1 MIRWMSVAVVVC
13 AVAGCS
19 NGTTD
24 PPADASAPKVAVTVP
39 SASTFAG
46 VWRCVTPS
54 AEFIRL
60 TVSSTSSQIGVLAAR
75 LTFSGVAWEGSGRI
89 EGDAFVSNM
98 VVVGIAG
105 ATGVMVARSRDGVSL
120 TVQMRPTSGA
130 TTDLSFVREH

>member
-19 NGTTD
+19 SGTTD
-24 PPADASAPKVAVTVP
+24 PPADLSAPEVAVTVP

-54 AEFIRL
+54 LEFIRL
-60 TVSSTSSQIGVLAAR
+60 TVNSTSSQVGVLAAR
-75 LTFSGVAWEGSGRI
+75 LTLSGLAWEGTGRI

-98 VVVGIAG
+98 VVPGVSG
-105 ATGVMVARSRDGVSL
+105 ATAVMVARSRDGASL
-120 TVQMRPTSGA
+120 TVQMRPSAGA

>member
-1 MIRWMSVAVVVC
+1 MIRWMSVAVVAC

-24 PPADASAPKVAVTVP
+24 PPADASPPEFVATVP

-54 AEFIRL
+54 LEFIRL
-60 TVSSTSSQIGVLAAR
+60 TVNSTSSQIGVLAAR

-89 EGDAFVSNM
+89 EGDAFVSSMTM
-98 VVVGIAG
+98 VGASE
-105 ATGVMVARSRDGVSL
+105 ATGVMVARSRDGASL
-120 TVQMRPTSGA
+120 TVQMRQTGGV
-130 TTDLSFVREH
+130 TTELSFVREH

>member
-24 PPADASAPKVAVTVP
+24 PPADASAPGGAATVP

-54 AEFIRL
+54 LEFIRL
-60 TVSSTSSQIGVLAAR
+60 TVASTSSQMGVLAAR

-98 VVVGIAG
+98 AVVGVSD
-105 ATGVMVARSRDGVSL
+105 ATGVMVARSRDGASL
-120 TVQMRPTSGA
+120 TVQMRPTTGV
-130 TTDLSFVREH
+130 TTELSFVREH

>member
-13 AVAGCS
+13 GVAGCS
-19 NGTTD
+19 TGTTD
-24 PPADASAPKVAVTVP
+24 PPADGSPPETVPTVP

-54 AEFIRL
+54 LEFIRL

-89 EGDAFVSNM
+89 EGDAFVSSM
-98 VVVGIAG
+98 TVAGVSG
-105 ATGVMVARSRDGVSL
+105 ATGVMVARSRDGATLS
-120 TVQMRPTSGA
+120 VQMRPAAGA
-130 TTDLSFVREH
+130 TTELSFVREH